1 MVRASTEEGARA
13 HREAALLET
22 PARNAAGSHPSHNS
36 QSGSLPVFT
45 EEDAVG
51 LEAAALAEG
60 QRAEKLHEDLLLCES
75 ITPTFPL
82 LNIKDKLCF

>member
-13 HREAALLET
+13 RREAVLLET
-22 PARNAAGSHPSHNS
+22 PTRNAVGSHPSHNS
-36 QSGSLPVFT
+36 QTSSLPVFT
-45 EEDAVG
+45 EEDGVG

-60 QRAEKLHEDLLLCES
+60 QRAEKLHEDPLLCES
-75 ITPTFPL
+75 IPPTFLL